1 LAAAL
6 IAAGVAVN
14 LFSARRYMRLI
25 SELNRGEFVHRSLS
39 KPGLI
44 VASFLALLG
53 IAMAIYLIPGLA

>member
-1 LAAAL
+1 
-6 IAAGVAVN
+6 VN
-14 LFSARRYMRLI
+14 LFSARRYMRLV

-44 VASFLALLG
+44 VTSFLALLG